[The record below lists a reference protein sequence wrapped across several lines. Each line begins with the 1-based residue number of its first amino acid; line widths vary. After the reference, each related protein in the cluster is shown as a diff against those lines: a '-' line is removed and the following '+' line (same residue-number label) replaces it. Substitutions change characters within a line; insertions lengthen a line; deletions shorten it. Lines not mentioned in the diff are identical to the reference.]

1 MCCYQYPVADEKS
14 EPCALGNYIPELP
27 IDSEGFCIFHS
38 RQWKW
43 KKQHDFFSYLKK
55 YKTESGKTSSKMDLR
70 GVAFIAEN
78 SKRHIDYANLLTDTL
93 LENSYFREPVKITGR
108 NRKKKVIKGK
118 LDFSSCHFEESVT
131 FSSCLFKSGLSF
143 FNNSFNQQKQDLTIS
158 MVNCQLEDSF
168 EIRSQKLFTANLC
181 IEDGHFMKEVF
192 FTEITADGNE
202 FEINRN
208 KFYSY
213 TSFSSCVIKN
223 PFTDFSF
230 NTFKG
235 YAELSNVS
243 FYGLTLFNSLT
254 VEDRLLISGTEEN
267 KVFYGETEFDI
278 TPKLIKGLILFQQVQ
293 LTVLEQ
299 TQLDY
304 LIHLEKVGYRNKKK
318 VVIGTGC
325 IKYRYQTP
333 VKRLKTTRENSYII
347 EELTRSFTVFLS
359 NTVQKNIGVEIVERT
374 SKTISFFY
382 FSDESFTTGVFEE
395 LFTEGQQ
402 TYFDIINSK
411 NLVKYGDVSRKN
423 QLNILQ
429 TKATQNAVFSKIVS
443 QISEGEWRLSD
454 SEAFCESLLLPNQKE
469 TFSKEFHKFL
479 SKIDINKI
487 IQAMIDSRGQIAS
500 PVIYFNFADKIVTI
514 QEQNGPVNLH

>member
-1 MCCYQYPVADEKS
+1 MCNYQHPNVDKES
-14 EPCALGNYIPELP
+14 DPCALDNHISELP
-27 IDSEGFCIFHS
+27 VDSEGFCIFHS

-43 KKQHDFFSYLKK
+43 KKQHDFFGYLKK
-55 YKTESGKTSSKMDLR
+55 YKTLFRKSSSKIDLR
-70 GVAFIAEN
+70 GVAFIAETN
-78 SKRHIDYANLLTDTL
+78 KRHIDYVDLLADAL
-93 LENSYFREPVKITGR
+93 LENSYFKDAIKITGR
-108 NRKKKVIKGK
+108 SSRKKVIKGK
-118 LDFSSCHFEESVT
+118 LDFSSCHFQESVT
-131 FSSCLFKSGLSF
+131 FSSCLFKSVLTL
-143 FNNSFNQQKQDLTIS
+143 FNNSFNQEKQGIVLS
-158 MVNCQLEDSF
+158 LVNCQLE
-168 EIRSQKLFTANLC
+168 EGLEVRNQNLFTANLC
-181 IEDGHFMKEVF
+181 IEDCHFIKEVF
-192 FTEITADGNE
+192 FTEINADGDE
-202 FEINRN
+202 FEISGN

-235 YAELSNVS
+235 YTELTNIS
-243 FYGLTLFNSLT
+243 FHGLTLFNSIT
-254 VEDRLLISGTEEN
+254 VDDRLLISGTQEN

-299 TQLDY
+299 AQLDY

-318 VVIGTGC
+318 VTIGAGC

-333 VKRLKTTRENSYII
+333 VRKLKTNRENGYII
-347 EELTRSFTVFLS
+347 EELTRSFTSFLS
-359 NTVQKNIGVEIVERT
+359 NASQKNIGVEIVERT
-374 SKTISFFY
+374 STTVSFFY
-382 FSDESFTTGVFEE
+382 FSDESFTTEVFEE

-429 TKATQNAVFSKIVS
+429 SKATQNAVFSKIVS
-443 QISEGEWRLSD
+443 QMSQGEWRLSD

-469 TFSKEFHKFL
+469 TFSKEFHEFL

-487 IQAMIDSRGQIAS
+487 IQSMIDSNGQIVS

-514 QEQNGPVNLH
+514 QEQTGPVNLH